1 MTIRVAKDE
10 TFVEVGFSQAGKLL
24 VSCGAAARGVKTAI
38 EKEVDVVGTAAMD
51 EWRGILTT
59 TDEMDID
66 QQRRAGLLVERLNFG
81 MEHYLS
87 KRLEKLADW
96 LVNSR
101 ELTNFT
107 YKISDIGMTYF
118 AQSVAMATGALD

>member
-101 ELTNFT
+101 THELHLQDLRYRNDLLCTVCRHGNRC
-107 YKISDIGMTYF
+107 
-118 AQSVAMATGALD
+118 LD

>member
-66 QQRRAGLLVERLNFG
+66 QQRRARSPWFRSRLVSQNGCQMYPQRQ
-81 MEHYLS
+81 
-87 KRLEKLADW
+87 A
-96 LVNSR
+96 
-101 ELTNFT
+101 T
-107 YKISDIGMTYF
+107 
-118 AQSVAMATGALD
+118 SVVAPQEWQN